1 MRKPEFEVGS
11 VGSFGSKFKIF
22 FIASKSTKYF
32 LFALFWDINA
42 MLYQSSFSKIIFM
55 FTGGSLVLNLM
66 KSNLDLKNH
75 KMQC

>member
-1 MRKPEFEVGS
+1 M
-11 VGSFGSKFKIF
+11 
-22 FIASKSTKYF
+22 KYF

-42 MLYQSSFSKIIFM
+42 MLYQSSFFKIIFM
-55 FTGGSLVLNLM
+55 FTGGSLVLYLM